1 MQTRPVNTRCVEL
14 AINGFGESRVES
26 GIGRLEPGAGR
37 GQLSWNRRSADTS
50 SEIPLDGGPMMHHR
64 ESGREVAYVRRMHKK
79 KWDDLSDRQ
88 QTALLVAASVN
99 LALTAT
105 ALVHLACRPRELV
118 RGSKALWLLGCLV
131 QPVGPIAYLTIGARR
146 S

>member
-1 MQTRPVNTRCVEL
+1 M
-14 AINGFGESRVES
+14 
-26 GIGRLEPGAGR
+26 
-37 GQLSWNRRSADTS
+37 D
-50 SEIPLDGGPMMHHR
+50 
-64 ESGREVAYVRRMHKK
+64 KK

-88 QTALLVAASVN
+88 KTAILVAVSIE

-105 ALVHLACRPRELV
+105 ALVDLARRPRELV
-118 RGSKALWLLGCLV
+118 RGPKALWVLGCFA